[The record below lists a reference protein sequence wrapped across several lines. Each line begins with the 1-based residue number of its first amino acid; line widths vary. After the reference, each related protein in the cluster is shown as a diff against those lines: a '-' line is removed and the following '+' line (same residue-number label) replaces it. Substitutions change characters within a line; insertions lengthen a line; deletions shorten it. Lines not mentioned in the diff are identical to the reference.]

1 MPPGDTVEERILA
14 NVVTTL
20 AAIATGTDF
29 YTTVS
34 RVHRME
40 GNVLDLPER
49 PAVVVLHDDTGQKY
63 GSIDQVECRLKLTLS
78 LVMNR
83 EPSSWSQDIA
93 RFVTDV
99 VKALRTDCGRGT
111 ASGSSNAFDTYIVGH
126 RVANESDGFPLAIA
140 EVDVEI
146 QFRHLL
152 SDPTVA
158 I

>member
-1 MPPGDTVEERILA
+1 MPGDTVEERILA
-14 NVVTTL
+14 DLITTL
-20 AAIATGTDF
+20 AAIAAGSDF
-29 YTTVS
+29 YTSVA

-49 PAVVVLHDDTGQKY
+49 PAIVVLHDETAQKY

-78 LVMNR
+78 LVLNR
-83 EPSSWSQDIA
+83 EPASWSQDIA

-99 VKALRTDCGRGT
+99 TKALRVDCGRGT
-111 ASGSSNAFDTYIVGH
+111 FSGYANAFDTYIVGH
-126 RVANESDGFPLAIA
+126 RMANESDGFPLAIA
-140 EVDVEI
+140 EVDVEV

-152 SDPTVA
+152 GDPTVA